1 MRRHEVSA
9 VTVLHDLDANYIQ
22 KAKTKRQ
29 LKACENILGI
39 LSNLEKLDDIEREV
53 AESG

>member
-1 MRRHEVSA
+1 MRRHEVSS
-9 VTVLHDLDANYIQ
+9 VTVLHDLDENYIQ

-39 LSNLEKLDDIEREV
+39 LSNLEKLDDIEKETTK
-53 AESG
+53 